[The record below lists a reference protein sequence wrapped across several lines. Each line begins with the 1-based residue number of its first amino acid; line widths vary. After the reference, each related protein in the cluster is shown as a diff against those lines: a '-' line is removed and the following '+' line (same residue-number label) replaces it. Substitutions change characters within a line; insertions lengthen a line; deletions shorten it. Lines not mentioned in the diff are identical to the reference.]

1 MKSLND
7 KQNLAFELKS
17 NFIALIKG
25 KFLHALKF
33 YWSPPPPSSNKLNI
47 LGNLNNAALQKL
59 FKIQFWLIVTA
70 LKVHITNLCVLMLFK
85 LSKVCNFLNNY
96 STFL

>member
-1 MKSLND
+1 MD
-7 KQNLAFELKS
+7 KQNFAVKPKS

-25 KFLHALKF
+25 IFFTCIEVLLV
-33 YWSPPPPSSNKLNI
+33 PPSSNKFNI
-47 LGNLNNAALQKL
+47 LGNLNNAALQKV

-85 LSKVCNFLNNY
+85 LSKACNFINNY